1 MPRGKKSPVK
11 RKTRKTSPRR
21 RVSPKRRV
29 RKTSPTRKTR
39 KTFRGRK
46 KMSVGGSIKPG
57 YVDFGTI
64 PSSRNGNYGDEST
77 YGLAE
82 PLDDVD
88 PASYGEFEMED
99 PNFSKESIGGHIYY
113 APLPPDPVRRIGS
126 SRTRLPP
133 LPPDPVRRIG
143 SSRTGLPP
151 LPPDPVRRIGSSRR
165 RRQRGTPLTIEVP
178 GGDLIPFSRQ
188 TAFRYARD
196 GFPVVYAPGENSFMV
211 ADMTE
216 HTDQEL
222 AFVTLIDGRKIKYDT
237 EEVATYAYNGFILEE
252 YNFDFDNMYRYFK
265 LKYIKE

>member
-1 MPRGKKSPVK
+1 MPRAKKSPTK

-21 RVSPKRRV
+21 KVSPKRRV

-39 KTFRGRK
+39 KTSRGRK
-46 KMSVGGSIKPG
+46 KMNVGGSLDPD
-57 YVDFGTI
+57 YVDFGPI
-64 PSSRNGNYGDEST
+64 PSSEPGNYGDEST
-77 YGLAE
+77 YGLVE

-88 PASYGEFEMED
+88 PATYGYFEMED

-113 APLPPDPVRRIGS
+113 APLFTGSERGSGS

-133 LPPDPVRRIG
+133 LPPDPVRR
-143 SSRTGLPP
+143 S
-151 LPPDPVRRIGSSRR
+151 GSSRR
-165 RRQRGTPLTIEVP
+165 RRQRGTPSAIQVP
-178 GGDLIPFSRQ
+178 AGDLIPFSRQ

-196 GFPVVYAPGENSFMV
+196 GFPVVYAPGENFFMV

-237 EEVATYAYNGFILEE
+237 EEVATYAYHGFILEE
-252 YNFDFDNMYRYFK
+252 YNSGPDNMYRYFK

>member
-1 MPRGKKSPVK
+1 MN
-11 RKTRKTSPRR
+11 
-21 RVSPKRRV
+21 
-29 RKTSPTRKTR
+29 
-39 KTFRGRK
+39 
-46 KMSVGGSIKPG
+46 VGGSLDLD
-57 YVDFGTI
+57 YVDFGPI
-64 PSSRNGNYGDEST
+64 PSSEPGNYGDEST
-77 YGLAE
+77 YGLVE

-88 PASYGEFEMED
+88 PATYGDFEMED

-113 APLPPDPVRRIGS
+113 APLFTGSERRSGS

-133 LPPDPVRRIG
+133 LPPDPVRRSG
-143 SSRTGLPP
+143 SSRRRLPP
-151 LPPDPVRRIGSSRR
+151 LPPDPVRRSGSSRR
-165 RRQRGTPLTIEVP
+165 RRQRGTPSVIQVP
-178 GGDLIPFSRQ
+178 SGDLIPFSRQ

-237 EEVATYAYNGFILEE
+237 EEVATYAYHGFILEE
-252 YNFDFDNMYRYFK
+252 YNSGPDNMYRYFK